1 VYEVGAIGI
10 ENILNEKLL
19 SREELEESLGV
30 KLGEQYAVATYHPV
44 TLEKNTSESQVRD
57 LLDVC
62 IKRKDICFIF
72 TKANADEDGRKI
84 NKILEEY
91 SRYENI
97 KVYSSLGMKRY
108 LSALKYAKFVIGNS
122 SSGIL
127 EAPSFKIATINIGD
141 RQKGRLR
148 ASSVIDVENDKQS
161 IEDAIN
167 LALSKDF
174 AQRLK
179 TTVNPYGDGN
189 TSSKIID
196 ILKKYVLEDKIDLKK
211 EFYDVM

>member
-1 VYEVGAIGI
+1 M
-10 ENILNEKLL
+10 
-19 SREELEESLGV
+19 
-30 KLGEQYAVATYHPV
+30 
-44 TLEKNTSESQVRD
+44 
-57 LLDVC
+57 C

-91 SRYENI
+91 SKYENI

-127 EAPSFKIATINIGD
+127 EAPSFKIATINIGY

-174 AQRLK
+174 EQRLK

-196 ILKKYVLEDKIDLKK
+196 ILKKYMLEDKIDLKK

>member
-1 VYEVGAIGI
+1 M
-10 ENILNEKLL
+10 
-19 SREELEESLGV
+19 
-30 KLGEQYAVATYHPV
+30 Q
-44 TLEKNTSESQVRD
+44 
-57 LLDVC
+57 
-62 IKRKDICFIF
+62 
-72 TKANADEDGRKI
+72 
-84 NKILEEY
+84 
-91 SRYENI
+91 
-97 KVYSSLGMKRY
+97 
-108 LSALKYAKFVIGNS
+108 
-122 SSGIL
+122 
-127 EAPSFKIATINIGD
+127 GD